1 MAPRSRSSWCSLLR
15 LPKKLTE
22 QQRGGGARSPASQL
36 IRPTPLGTRERPL
49 AAPPVSCTRSAGEG
63 PASPAPTGAAPRL
76 PSAPRAPRPPPA
88 AWPRERWDGESGA
101 RRGTVQDQGKTEPK
115 EQGAGPGEEAAT
127 YLLLLEKKSSK
138 SAVATAAWRSLLSTS
153 LCRGHRSFI
162 IYLTSVCEW
171 ADWD

>member
-101 RRGTVQDQGKTEPK
+101 RRGTVQDQGKQPR
-115 EQGAGPGEEAAT
+115 AT
-127 YLLLLEKKSSK
+127 WNFYL
-138 SAVATAAWRSLLSTS
+138 
-153 LCRGHRSFI
+153 
-162 IYLTSVCEW
+162 
-171 ADWD
+171 